1 MGKFQAVKGS
11 ANNGKRVTH
20 TPRPHPTNVPPENS
34 VPGGADGG
42 GMGKGAENVHGSA
55 GNAQKSGTP

>member
-1 MGKFQAVKGS
+1 MASTVRGS
-11 ANNGKRVTH
+11 AKRGMRNTH
-20 TPRPHPTNVPPENS
+20 GVKPLPSGAKSPDS
-34 VPGGADGG
+34 VPGGTSGG

>member
-1 MGKFQAVKGS
+1 MNTVRGS
-11 ANNGKRVTH
+11 ARKGMRNTHGKKSLPKGARS
-20 TPRPHPTNVPPENS
+20 PDS
-34 VPGGADGG
+34 VPGGTPGG